1 MPPMHKQNITNKWAQ
16 ISVFWKGECELN
28 SIMAVTFEKGTI
40 TTRVT

>member
-16 ISVFWKGECELN
+16 MSVFCFLFLE
-28 SIMAVTFEKGTI
+28 SMAVTVEKGTI